1 MSILKLSLCIAVL
14 ALFAIP
20 ACSQDDNAISG
31 AGGYLDTGDNSAKQD
46 IRAAFGDED
55 LFNPGKSK
63 SSSSL
68 GTGKKAL
75 VTVSRDM
82 LPSAAETPDTASSP
96 ASVAGRWS
104 LAITDSMDR
113 SVNLMLAQSDDAIFG
128 RGYMIYGNTTQEVTA
143 TGSVSGSE
151 ISLDLLALND
161 MFLYRLELGLEDN
174 LLSGDYTAYSTSVAP
189 WSGEVDGNIA

>member
-1 MSILKLSLCIAVL
+1 MSCLKLSLCIAVFALL
-14 ALFAIP
+14 AIL
-20 ACSQDDNAISG
+20 ACAQDDNAISG

-46 IRAAFGDED
+46 IRAAFGEED
-55 LFNPGKSK
+55 LFNPGK

-68 GTGKKAL
+68 GTGKKAP
-75 VTVSRDM
+75 VTVTRDM

-104 LAITDSMDR
+104 LALTDSMDR

-189 WSGEVDGNIA
+189 WSGEVKGSIA